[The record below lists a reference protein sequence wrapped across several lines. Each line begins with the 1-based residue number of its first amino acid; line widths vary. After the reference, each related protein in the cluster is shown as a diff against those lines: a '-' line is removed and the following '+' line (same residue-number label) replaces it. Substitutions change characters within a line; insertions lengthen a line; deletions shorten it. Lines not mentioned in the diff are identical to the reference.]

1 MDGLKRVR
9 DERAETGNAY
19 FFNWALQIDPAF
31 QVPFEATHAAMAALE
46 LHSQQPEHALAVNL
60 RRAFSG
66 IVAGNV
72 REAGM
77 RLVKEHGPFELG
89 GEKRITRALDS
100 LLHDFVVQRR
110 MRLSDP
116 STYVPCYRIV

>member
-1 MDGLKRVR
+1 MNFQFSDRAKDIHKR
-9 DERAETGNAY
+9 
-19 FFNWALQIDPAF
+19 
-31 QVPFEATHAAMAALE
+31 ALE
-46 LHSQQPEHALAVNL
+46 FAQKEVAPAEAVFEQQVGEGDRWAPTAIVESLKKKARAQGLWNL
-60 RRAFSG
+60 FLPDSER
-66 IVAGNV
+66 
-72 REAGM
+72 
-77 RLVKEHGPFELG
+77 G